1 MGVVPGLKP
10 SLPRVGGGVGHVCW
24 RWEEWSREEGGQL
37 TGLLSI
43 VSVIISVTFKFHN
56 KTSIENNNN
65 LITISRASTRPK
77 MLRSIKFN

>member
-43 VSVIISVTFKFHN
+43 VSHNVSYFQISQQ
-56 KTSIENNNN
+56 N
-65 LITISRASTRPK
+65 LNRK
-77 MLRSIKFN
+77 Q